1 MSDDTP
7 PPGHRPALAADDP
20 AEASRAPR
28 TVLVNGVRLG
38 RGSRVRLRPAGR
50 SDIFDLALDG
60 LAAEIDGV
68 EEDLE
73 GRVHVAVTLDGD
85 AGRDFTTGLGHR
97 FFFSPEELTPDGDAA
112 ESLAAPPRI
121 LVAGVGDAFRADDA
135 FGPEVVAALHRRP
148 LPKEVH
154 VADFGI
160 RRADLAHRLTDGY
173 DVAILVAAAPGAGRE
188 PSGAVH
194 VVEPD
199 VRREPPAREATA
211 SHDPACHSYDPVG
224 VLDLAV
230 RLRGR
235 PLPRVLVVG
244 CGPAARTAAG
254 AGAGGAA
261 TAPGA
266 SPGPGA
272 SGLDAVGWAVDLL
285 RKLTTSLLRDH
296 RAPLEEILKEEV
308 NSP

>member
-7 PPGHRPALAADDP
+7 PPGPRPALTAADP

-60 LAAEIDGV
+60 RAAEIDGV

-73 GRVHVAVTLDGD
+73 GRIHVAVTLDGD

-112 ESLAAPPRI
+112 TSLAPPPRI

-148 LPKEVH
+148 LPMEVH

-160 RRADLAHRLTDGY
+160 RRADLAHRITDGY
-173 DVAILVAAAPGAGRE
+173 DVAVLVTAAPGAGRE
-188 PSGAVH
+188 PSGTVH

-199 VRREPPAREATA
+199 VRREPVAREA
-211 SHDPACHSYDPVG
+211 PARGPARHSYDPAG
-224 VLDLAV
+224 VLAV
-230 RLRGR
+230 AGRLRGR
-235 PLPRVLVVG
+235 PLPRVLVIG
-244 CGPAARTAAG
+244 CEPAARTAP
-254 AGAGGAA
+254 GAGGLA
-261 TAPGA
+261 T
-266 SPGPGA
+266 GPGTS
-272 SGLDAVGWAVDLL
+272 SGPGTSDFDAVGRAVDLL

-308 NSP
+308 TSP